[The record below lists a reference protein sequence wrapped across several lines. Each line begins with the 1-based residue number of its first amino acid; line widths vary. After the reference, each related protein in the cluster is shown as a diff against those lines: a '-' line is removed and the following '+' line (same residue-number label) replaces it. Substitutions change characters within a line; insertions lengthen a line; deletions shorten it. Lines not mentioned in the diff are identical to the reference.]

1 MADKFKIKLSQ
12 LQQLNDDQRQMIHT
26 IFDLLQSGKN
36 VKKSDLQTVIDF
48 TRLTNTE
55 ICNVSKLARSQ
66 LAEICAKD
74 PTIKNSDGSYSL
86 INLIQYF
93 RGKSAAVGA
102 DGSIEE
108 KRKIETQILEKKL
121 ADLEG
126 RYTLNTEVE
135 KMFADRLDRLLICL
149 DNEPN
154 SNAYQYEHKTTEEA
168 QELLSAFVRRAMTEY
183 RDSFTVEAGD
193 ATVSG

>member
-1 MADKFKIKLSQ
+1 MADNFKIKLSQ

-55 ICNVSKLARSQ
+55 MCDVSKLARNQ

-86 INLIQYF
+86 VNLIQYL
-93 RGKSAAVGA
+93 RGKGSTALSE
-102 DGSIEE
+102 GSIEE
-108 KRKIETQILEKKL
+108 KRKVETQILEKKL
-121 ADLEG
+121 ADLQG
-126 RYTLNTEVE
+126 QYTRNSDVE
-135 KMFADRLDRLLICL
+135 KMFADRLEMLLLCL
-149 DNEPN
+149 DTEPKA
-154 SNAYQYEHKTTEEA
+154 NAYLYENKTIEEA
-168 QELLSAFVRRAMTEY
+168 QELLQAFVRRAITEY
-183 RDSFTVEAGD
+183 RDSWTAEETNASLQG
-193 ATVSG
+193 

>member
-36 VKKSDLQTVIDF
+36 VKKTDLQTVIDF

-55 ICNVSKLARSQ
+55 ICDVSKLARSQ

-93 RGKSAAVGA
+93 RGKSAASGA
-102 DGSIEE
+102 DGTIEE

-121 ADLEG
+121 ADLGG
-126 RYTLNTEVE
+126 RYTLNSDVE
-135 KMFADRLDRLLICL
+135 KMLADRLERLLICL
-149 DNEPN
+149 DTEPKT
-154 SNAYQYEHKTTEEA
+154 NAYLYEQKTKEEA
-168 QELLSAFVRRAMTEY
+168 KELLEAFIRRAISEY
-183 RDSFTVEAGD
+183 RDGMSIEAGNGS
-193 ATVSG
+193 A